1 VIFMSMIWPFSFILC
16 MLFQTGGVA
25 PLSFPD
31 DVLSAAEKV
40 QMEKE
45 SNNVDHRI
53 KIYDSASARIQKNLR
68 EAIAKNNFQA
78 VPSNLNKWI
87 LLLSSSLKDIE
98 SNLKAKKKSR
108 PLINY
113 EIHLRKAIANTQEY
127 KMRAPVEQ
135 QDIFESSLGQAETI
149 RKRFVEILFEH

>member
-1 VIFMSMIWPFSFILC
+1 VIFMSMLWPLSSILC
-16 MLFQTGGVA
+16 MLLQAAGVA

-31 DVLSAAEKV
+31 DVLSTAEKV
-40 QMEKE
+40 QMERE
-45 SNNVDHRI
+45 SNVERRI
-53 KIYDSASARIQKNLR
+53 KIYESASVRIQKELQDAVSR
-68 EAIAKNNFQA
+68 EEFQT
-78 VPSNLNKWI
+78 VPNQLNKWI

-113 EIHLRKAIANTQEY
+113 QIQVRKAIASTQEY

-135 QDIFESSLGQAETI
+135 QDIFDSSLTQAEAI
-149 RKRFVEILFEH
+149 SKKFLEILFAH